1 MFGLTE
7 KGYDIRNNVLELMAK
22 DGVNDC
28 FALIYIKGEE
38 KLIAHYKEVD
48 NTYLYLWNIK
58 NGYPDSAI
66 VCVKK
71 YLFNFKRSIPS
82 NSASNYSDED
92 LSIEFPKYSLFDTLY
107 LSYSKFT
114 NIERKTEY
122 FNFEHYDQPIR
133 KSITLKIKPK
143 LKYDQKHSFLYT
155 VDGESNLNF
164 AGGTWANNQIV
175 LQTRDLVTYTI
186 ALDTIPPEIS
196 HLKSEP
202 GKLKFKIQDKMSG
215 INNYEARLNEKW
227 VLMNF
232 DEKYGILWSEDGLN
246 ISGHFILKISDNS
259 ENNIIWERT
268 F

>member
-66 VCVKK
+66 VCGKK

-92 LSIEFPKYSLFDTLY
+92 LSIEFP
-107 LSYSKFT
+107 
-114 NIERKTEY
+114 
-122 FNFEHYDQPIR
+122 
-133 KSITLKIKPK
+133 
-143 LKYDQKHSFLYT
+143 
-155 VDGESNLNF
+155 
-164 AGGTWANNQIV
+164 
-175 LQTRDLVTYTI
+175 
-186 ALDTIPPEIS
+186 
-196 HLKSEP
+196 
-202 GKLKFKIQDKMSG
+202 
-215 INNYEARLNEKW
+215 
-227 VLMNF
+227 
-232 DEKYGILWSEDGLN
+232 
-246 ISGHFILKISDNS
+246 
-259 ENNIIWERT
+259 
-268 F
+268 